1 MRSPSFRCRAALCA
15 VRRGPGGS
23 QWVSALP
30 TQVQAPQS
38 EAVAPGAAR
47 YCAPCSCGCG
57 RQRGQGS
64 LRCLSLCLRCVAS
77 ATASGTG
84 HCPARTPPNAVP
96 WVCPEKD
103 TFLSGQ
109 LLVVGRRP
117 SGSNWANEISRDEV
131 PRARCERSAERRL
144 REVGG
149 GAAGGGYFWSCA
161 RYSCG
166 AHARGFRKR
175 SILRLWFM
183 TEGCVW
189 PRRKPVGVGTAERR
203 QQVEPGTARP
213 VPLQTRSRGCVL
225 RRIRSCQASSWGSE
239 GDGVVSTGRTR
250 LVEMKCLE
258 RGVGEAPKGAC
269 GRQAGVRREA
279 GTSGLV
285 PVTLAG
291 HMPEFSANGASGASP
306 SGGESATPI
315 INPQSILRIRRP
327 WLLQSMAAKGR
338 R

>member
-23 QWVSALP
+23 QWGSALP

-144 REVGG
+144 REAGG
-149 GAAGGGYFWSCA
+149 GAAGGGYFWPCA

-189 PRRKPVGVGTAERR
+189 PRRKPVGVGTADRR
-203 QQVEPGTARP
+203 QQVAPGPA
-213 VPLQTRSRGCVL
+213 
-225 RRIRSCQASSWGSE
+225 
-239 GDGVVSTGRTR
+239 
-250 LVEMKCLE
+250 
-258 RGVGEAPKGAC
+258 
-269 GRQAGVRREA
+269 RQAQPACPAALVRVK
-279 GTSGLV
+279 LN
-285 PVTLAG
+285 TLPLPGSLCTRMVSPMAWRISLAIDRPR
-291 HMPEFSANGASGASP
+291 PEPELPCDLS
-306 SGGESATPI
+306 T
-315 INPQSILRIRRP
+315 L
-327 WLLQSMAAKGR
+327 
-338 R
+338 